1 MPIPSDI
8 KSEIKDFLWIKDTQR
23 DVEIEGVYIRSLD
36 QFVREFDLTSQKET
50 IDTVV
55 GQTVYTPDPQAH
67 RILSILYNG
76 TEVRKGTT
84 ETLDWIRNAWELES
98 DGTPDYWTTDRLP
111 PGLDSIVETNF
122 IDFGII
128 PAADAV
134 KTGEDGLVVFSIIRP
149 NDDNPVMSYINPVL
163 LYRTIANMLR
173 ESGEEAEEDEGLRE
187 EAAKTCA
194 EFLDV
199 LAATWG
205 AMLKTRVPS

>member
-1 MPIPSDI
+1 M
-8 KSEIKDFLWIKDTQR
+8 
-23 DVEIEGVYIRSLD
+23 
-36 QFVREFDLTSQKET
+36 
-50 IDTVV
+50 
-55 GQTVYTPDPQAH
+55 
-67 RILSILYNG
+67 
-76 TEVRKGTT
+76 RKGTT

-187 EAAKTCA
+187 EAAKTSA

>member
-1 MPIPSDI
+1 MPIPSDM
-8 KSEIKDFLWIKDTQR
+8 KTQLKDFLWIKDTQR
-23 DVEIEGVYIRSLD
+23 DTELEGVYLRSLD
-36 QFVREFDLTSQKET
+36 QFTREYDLTSQKET
-50 IDTVV
+50 IDTVI
-55 GQTVYTPDPQAH
+55 GQTVYSPDPQAH
-67 RILSILYNG
+67 RILAVLYNG

-84 ETLDWIRNAWELES
+84 ETLDWIRNAWESET

-134 KTGEDGLVVFSIIRP
+134 KTGEDGLVVFTVVRP
-149 NDDNPVMSYINPVL
+149 DDDDPTLSYLNPIL

-173 ESGEEAEEDEGLRE
+173 ESGEEVEDDEGPRG
-187 EAAKTCA
+187 EAAQMSAK
-194 EFLDV
+194 FLDT